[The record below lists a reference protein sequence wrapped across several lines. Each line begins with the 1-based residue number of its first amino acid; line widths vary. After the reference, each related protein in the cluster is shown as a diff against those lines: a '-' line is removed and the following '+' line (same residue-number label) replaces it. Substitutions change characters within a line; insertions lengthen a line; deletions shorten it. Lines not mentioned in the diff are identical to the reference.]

1 METKLKLITATDVDL
16 FEERLNKFL
25 QSLKK
30 DEIIVDIKYANTA
43 MGSSI
48 EYSALIHYQLTESWQ
63 D

>member
-1 METKLKLITATDVDL
+1 METKLKLITANDVDL

-30 DEIIVDIKYANTA
+30 DEIIVDVKYTNAT
-43 MGSSI
+43 MGNSI